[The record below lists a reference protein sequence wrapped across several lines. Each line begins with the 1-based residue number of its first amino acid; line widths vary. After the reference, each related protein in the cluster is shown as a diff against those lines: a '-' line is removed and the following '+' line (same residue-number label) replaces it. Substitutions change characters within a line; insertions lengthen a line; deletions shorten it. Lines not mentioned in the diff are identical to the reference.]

1 MNSPDTSKLKILHL
15 ISGDLWAG
23 AEVMAFNL
31 LSRLGIH
38 KDLDISVIL
47 LNDGKLADQLKGRGL
62 TVHVIDERRHSFPK
76 IARMVRNRVAHDSP
90 DLIHA
95 HRYKENILAFLASRL
110 RKGLELVS
118 TQHGLPEFHNR
129 QASPGSRIISSIN
142 FHILARYF
150 TTVAV
155 SADIGTTL
163 VSSFGFRDTGV
174 EIIHNGINLPAS
186 RPGKTHNGQF
196 AIGSSGRLFPVKD
209 YSLMVDIAHYVASG
223 DHGNIRFELAGDGP
237 ERQSLESR
245 ALQCGVKDLFDFKGH
260 VDVMDSFYQGLDV
273 YLNTSIHE
281 GIPMTILEAMGHG
294 LPVVAPAVGGIVE
307 IIEDGKEG
315 FLIGSRK
322 PIDFAEKCLL
332 LKNDRELWERMSQAA
347 REKAER
353 CFSAEIMAE
362 KYCQLYRRLAF
373 RTSNR

>member
-1 MNSPDTSKLKILHL
+1 MNTNDSTRMRILHI

-31 LSRLGIH
+31 LSRLGTI
-38 KDLDISVIL
+38 KDLDISVML
-47 LNDGKLADQLKGRGL
+47 LNYGKLADQLKGRGL
-62 TVHVIDERRHSFPK
+62 TVHVLDEREYSFPK
-76 IARMVRNRVAHDSP
+76 IARMVRNRVANDPP

-95 HRYKENILAFLASRL
+95 HRYKENILAFLASRF
-110 RKGLELVS
+110 RKGLKLVS

-129 QASPGSRIISSIN
+129 KASAGARIISGIN
-142 FHILARYF
+142 FHLLSRYF

-155 SADIGTTL
+155 SADIRTTL
-163 VSSFGFRDTGV
+163 VSRFGFRETGV
-174 EIIHNGINLPAS
+174 ETIHNGIDLPAT
-186 RPGKTHNGQF
+186 RPCKTQTGQF

-209 YSLMVDIAHYVASG
+209 YSLMVDIANYVASG
-223 DHGNIRFELAGDGP
+223 DHENIRFELAGDGP
-237 ERQSLESR
+237 ERQSLEYR
-245 ALQCGVKDLFDFKGH
+245 ALQCSVKDLFDFKGH
-260 VDVMDSFYQGLDV
+260 VDEMDSFYQGLDV

-294 LPVVAPAVGGIVE
+294 LPVVAPAVGGIAE
-307 IIEDGKEG
+307 IIENGKEG
-315 FLIGSRK
+315 FLIDSRN
-322 PIDFAEKCLL
+322 PRDFAEKCLL
-332 LKNDRELWERMSQAA
+332 LKNDRELWEKLSQAA

-373 RTSNR
+373 STSN